1 MSSKQALSL
10 GGAFRERIWLDRYLI
25 YLSLLSAGVAVG
37 AFQHGYTRKGFVL
50 IGVALLAVLAAPR
63 RGIVFASAT
72 GFVGLQAL
80 LSSALRQD
88 ARGLPIALAALALA
102 GGGALYASRKR
113 ERWPEKSTH
122 FGALGL
128 AVEAIAFLLLLWVFS
143 QIK

>member
-50 IGVALLAVLAAPR
+50 VGIALLAVLAAPR

-72 GFVGLQAL
+72 GFVALQAL
-80 LSSALRQD
+80 FSSALRQD
-88 ARGLPIALAALALA
+88 ARGLPIALVALALA
-102 GGGALYASRKR
+102 AGGALYASRKG
-113 ERWPEKSTH
+113 ERWPERSTD
-122 FGALGL
+122 FGGLGL
-128 AVEAIAFLLLLWVFS
+128 AVEAMAFLSLLWAFG